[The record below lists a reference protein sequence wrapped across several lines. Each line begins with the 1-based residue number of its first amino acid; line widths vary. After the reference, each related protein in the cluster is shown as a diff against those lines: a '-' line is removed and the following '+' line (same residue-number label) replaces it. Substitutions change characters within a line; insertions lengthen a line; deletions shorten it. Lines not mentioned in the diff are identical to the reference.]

1 MVFDMTLFETDNRIL
16 IKMLKQDKCESAGQ
30 LLKDFSHRQW
40 SEHKLQLIRFPT
52 TWLVQTV
59 ITG

>member
-1 MVFDMTLFETDNRIL
+1 MFMVFDMTLFETDNRIL

-52 TWLVQTV
+52 T
-59 ITG
+59 